1 MDPKSHRYIPVGYQV
16 IKDENLALEV
26 EGHSHRSFRKTMAQI
41 ALQRW
46 WALALL
52 LLINAV
58 PYIQGQSP
66 PSWAQYIISPD
77 SLTVLPTAIL
87 TDRTVGDVTNP
98 SALLTSGGDVTTLKR
113 AAPVAPP
120 SWPAGTKADASSSH
134 PDNTNN
140 GQVRS
145 YAASNAIDGD
155 ETTFWND
162 DTASAY
168 PDILTLTI
176 PTATKL
182 SGITIL
188 SSSDGVPVKFVVEAL
203 QGGTWGSVAT
213 VSDNAAVL
221 IQVPFTEP
229 VNAEGIR
236 ITVTQAEATGL
247 GEYTRIAE
255 VWPGIV
261 DGQVAPAVVLDFG
274 KVVVGKLSIN
284 FAGASTNNPGIR
296 LAFSETTQYLTDLS
310 DFSRSNNVS
319 WIFISNHVVLTF
331 VG

>member
-1 MDPKSHRYIPVGYQV
+1 MDQKSHVGIPKGYQV
-16 IKDENLALEV
+16 IKDEDMIKGDDFPQDVGVKNHGPFQKV
-26 EGHSHRSFRKTMAQI
+26 MAEI
-41 ALQRW
+41 ALRRW
-46 WALALL
+46 WALAFL

-58 PYIQGQSP
+58 PYIHGHHQP
-66 PSWAQYIISPD
+66 PSWAQYIISPK

-87 TDRTVGDVTNP
+87 ADRTVGDVTNP

-113 AAPVAPP
+113 AAPITPP
-120 SWPAGTKADASSSH
+120 SWPEGTTADASSFH
-134 PDNTNN
+134 PGNTNN
-140 GQVRS
+140 GQART

-155 ETTFWND
+155 ESTFWND
-162 DTASAY
+162 DTAGAY
-168 PDILTLTI
+168 PDILTLTL
-176 PTATKL
+176 PTATTL

-188 SSSDGVPVKFVVEAL
+188 SNTDGVPVKFTVEAF
-203 QGGTWGSVAT
+203 QGGSWGAAAT

-221 IQVPFTEP
+221 VQVPFNEP

-236 ITVTQAEATGL
+236 ITVTQAQSTNQ
-247 GEYTRIAE
+247 GEYTRISE

-261 DGQVAPAVVLDFG
+261 PGRVAPAVVVDFG

-296 LAFSETTQYLTDLS
+296 LAFSETTQYLSDLS

-319 WIFISNHVVLTF
+319 
-331 VG
+331 

>member
-1 MDPKSHRYIPVGYQV
+1 MDSKSHVGIPVGYQV
-16 IKDENLALEV
+16 IKDDNPALDV
-26 EGHSHRSFRKTMAQI
+26 ESHNHRLFRKAMAQI
-41 ALQRW
+41 ALRRW

-58 PYIQGQSP
+58 PYIQGHQS
-66 PSWAQYIISPD
+66 PSWAQYIISPK

-98 SALLTSGGDVTTLKR
+98 SALLASGGDVTTLKR

-120 SWPAGTKADASSSH
+120 SWPEGTTADASSFH
-134 PDNTNN
+134 PGNTNN
-140 GQVRS
+140 GQTRT
-145 YAASNAIDGD
+145 YTPSNAIDGD

-162 DTASAY
+162 DTAGVY
-168 PDILTLTI
+168 PDILTLKI
-176 PTATKL
+176 PTTTTL

-188 SSSDGVPVKFVVEAL
+188 TSPDGVPVKFTVEAL
-203 QGGTWGSVAT
+203 QAGSWRAVGT

-221 IQVPFTEP
+221 IQVPFAEP
-229 VNAEGIR
+229 VDAEGVR
-236 ITVTQAEATGL
+236 ITVIQAQETTL

-261 DGQVAPAVVLDFG
+261 PGQVAPAVVLDFG

-296 LAFSETTQYLTDLS
+296 LAFSETAQYLGDLS
-310 DFSRSNNVS
+310 DFSRSNHVS
-319 WIFISNHVVLTF
+319 WESNLKDAVLTL
-331 VG
+331 